1 MVWWPSFLWSR
12 KQCWLEKLSLEELSD
27 EDPEVKKKVKDNV
40 SNIQNRSALLRL
52 QEITSSWIKMKRILV
67 IKGVCLNKMQSFIFE
82 PAKLYYWHKDDSES

>member
-1 MVWWPSFLWSR
+1 MAFFFMEQKAVLVR
-12 KQCWLEKLSLEELSD
+12 KTSLEELSD

-67 IKGVCLNKMQSFIFE
+67 IKGVCLNRMQSFIFE
-82 PAKLYYWHKDDSES
+82 PAKLYY